1 MERSGEVIM
10 CSSPHQFHPQ
20 FLDTPQENW
29 WRSHESEEESSS
41 TNDNEDA
48 WERFLK
54 EIDTKGHEIIHKLV
68 SKVENNVQF
77 EQMLREKSHHFR
89 GEFASH
95 MLGKIAR
102 KMGGE
107 RNGGG
112 FVRRERGLGDDVLV
126 RNERFKVKN
135 VNGVGSIVKE
145 EGRR

>member
-1 MERSGEVIM
+1 M
-10 CSSPHQFHPQ
+10 
-20 FLDTPQENW
+20 N
-29 WRSHESEEESSS
+29 EE
-41 TNDNEDA
+41 EDA

-54 EIDTKGHEIIHKLV
+54 EVDAKGHGIIHKLV

-77 EQMLREKSHHFR
+77 EQVLREKSHHFR
-89 GEFASH
+89 GEFSSH
-95 MLGKIAR
+95 MLEKIAR

-107 RNGGG
+107 RNGG
-112 FVRRERGLGDDVLV
+112 FVRRDRGLGDDVLL